1 MARFAFILHPL
12 TVRDM
17 ARKYPF
23 TAWLPERVV
32 EWAMAWTPANMVSE
46 ITGIRSATGA
56 ETSGW
61 FVGCPLT
68 ARQLMNSNPQRAT
81 AKIIEA
87 GHVAEQLGADIVGL
101 GAFTA
106 VVGDAGVSVADNLD
120 IAVTTGNSYTVATAV
135 RGILEAAPRVGID
148 PAQAHGAVLGAG
160 GSIGRICAHLL
171 APEVASLSLVER
183 RPEIVEELRDKLA
196 GYGTPVNIGTD
207 VVEGLAEAD
216 LVVTVTSALEA
227 IIEPEML
234 KPGCVVCDVARPRDV
249 SRRVAAERED
259 VLVVEGGAVRV
270 PGEVEFDLDF
280 GFPPG
285 IAYACMAETM
295 ILALENRIE
304 NYTLGRTL
312 ELERVKEIERLG
324 DKHGFR
330 LAGFRSFERVVTEE
344 QIERV
349 RRLAGRAGCQ

>member
-1 MARFAFILHPL
+1 MARLAFILHPL
-12 TVRDM
+12 TARDM

-23 TAWLPERVV
+23 TAWLPERLV
-32 EWAMAWTPANMVSE
+32 EWAMARTPAKLVSE
-46 ITGIRSATGA
+46 ITGIRSPTGA

-68 ARQLMNSNPQRAT
+68 ARQLMNSNPQRAMD
-81 AKIIEA
+81 KIIEA
-87 GHVAEQLGADIVGL
+87 GQVAEQLGADIVGL

-106 VVGDAGVSVADNLD
+106 VVGDAGVSVADSLD
-120 IAVTTGNSYTVATAV
+120 IAVTTGNSYTVASAV
-135 RGILEAAPRVGID
+135 RGVLEAARRVGID
-148 PAQAHGAVLGAG
+148 PAQAHGAVLGAT

-171 APEVASLSLVER
+171 APEVASLGLVER
-183 RPEIVEELRDKLA
+183 RREAVEELRRELA
-196 GYGTPVNIGTD
+196 GYGTPVSIGTD
-207 VVEGLAEAD
+207 VAEGLAEAD

-249 SRRVAAERED
+249 SRRVAKERED
-259 VLVVEGGAVRV
+259 VLVIEGGAVEV
-270 PGEVEFDLDF
+270 PGEVEFNFDF
-280 GFPPG
+280 GFPART
-285 IAYACMAETM
+285 AYACMAETM

-304 NYTLGRTL
+304 NYSLGKILDLAKVR
-312 ELERVKEIERLG
+312 EIEHLG

-349 RRLAGRAGCQ
+349 RQLAGRARQ